1 MMNNDAMLVYMII
14 LSEKICTL
22 YINNVSMLLLEG
34 SFLRGLITV
43 TDAVKLP

>member
-1 MMNNDAMLVYMII
+1 MMHNDAMLVYMII

-34 SFLRGLITV
+34 SFLRDNGF